1 MPKPPLTVADDE
13 KSILPVLKCVLE
25 KEADGEP

>member
-13 KSILPVLKCVLE
+13 KSILPVFRCVLV
-25 KEADGEP
+25 KEADGDP